1 MMENSKLS
9 GNQDENSKELN
20 KLQERASNL
29 LEDLMHEFNENP
41 MLGRLFTVFIF
52 GPDIKFKQ
60 GDLAEKLNVTVS
72 TISRNLKTLED
83 WGVIKRTLVR
93 TRPKKGASKDKYEY
107 SEKKDSVYSFLSILD
122 KRYTE
127 NAEMLSEMHEALKRL
142 KNDYD
147 SLPVEIKNTT
157 EGKNIS
163 LVLEPLLLY
172 FDIIEDEYYKFI
184 ERLQDRFK
192 KEGPK

>member
-1 MMENSKLS
+1 MR
-9 GNQDENSKELN
+9 DENSKELT

-52 GPDIKFKQ
+52 GPDTKFKQ

-93 TRPKKGASKDKYEY
+93 TRPKKGVSKDKYEY
-107 SEKKDSVYSFLSILD
+107 SEKKDSVYSFINILD
-122 KRYTE
+122 RRYTE

-142 KNDYD
+142 KSDYD
-147 SLPVEIKNTT
+147 SLSVEIKSTV

-172 FDIIEDEYYKFI
+172 FDIIEEEYYLFI
-184 ERLQDRFK
+184 ERLQERFK
-192 KEGPK
+192 KEGQE